1 MGKKWNFLGTET
13 QILERGKELERK
25 AFLKPGKGTGKE
37 RFPFPGQGKGKE
49 RFQVVE
55 NCVQDNVSMF

>member
-37 RFPFPGQGKGKE
+37 RFPFTGQGKGKE
-49 RFQVVE
+49 RFPE
-55 NCVQDNVSMF
+55 IFGK

>member
-1 MGKKWNFLGTET
+1 METET
-13 QILERGKELERK
+13 QILERRKERVRK

-49 RFQVVE
+49 RFPE
-55 NCVQDNVSMF
+55 IFGK